1 MRASVPW
8 IVAAVLPAVFA
19 CENPDAHACASAFYY
34 NSASAYAFCG
44 TYMAG
49 TTASLPALFT
59 SACGSGSSSLSKNC
73 NCFVT
78 VDASASATSAA
89 SVHTVPSASASATPS
104 TRATTRASSE
114 PSAVYSAAVVVSA
127 SNSIP
132 EATASSTV
140 ISTASYKGS
149 STASPSASTAAT
161 PVPTKATAVKAA
173 SGIGGSS
180 ISSLK
185 GGSGVGGST
194 CTVTELSQV
203 TASLGSC
210 SNVLMSDVSIP
221 ASSTLSVTVSSDA
234 ALLFGGTMT
243 VGHTSDTEYTP
254 IVFKGTGAKIAG
266 VEGAVIDGNG
276 ASYWD
281 GEGSNGGSEKP
292 DHFIKISDMED
303 STFSDLT
310 IRNWPTHLFEIT
322 GCSNMEMYNLILDNS
337 AGDEENSDGDA
348 LGHNTD
354 AFDVSHNDG
363 LYVHDATVYN
373 QDDCVAVNSGSNM
386 VFENLYCSGGHG
398 LSVGSVDSDVTI
410 SNVTFQDCTV
420 INSANGCR
428 IKTDAD
434 GTDSTVSDIVYSNI
448 HVSGITD
455 YAIDLQQDYENG
467 SPTGDPTTGIT
478 VSGVTFSDITG
489 SVDSDDAYAHYIL
502 CGSTESCSDITFA
515 GIDISGGNTKCS
527 PSSLCSSL

>member
-1 MRASVPW
+1 MRANIPLVA
-8 IVAAVLPAVFA
+8 AAVLPAVFA

-34 NSASAYAFCG
+34 NSASASEFCG

-49 TTASLPALFT
+49 STASLPSLFT

-78 VDASASATSAA
+78 ADASASATSSA

-104 TRATTRASSE
+104 TLSTVPTSSE
-114 PSAVYSAAVVVSA
+114 PNVASSAAAVVTA
-127 SNSIP
+127 SSSIP
-132 EATASSTV
+132 EATASSKATSV
-140 ISTASYKGS
+140 ASSKAS
-149 STASPSASTAAT
+149 SKASPSASSVAT
-161 PVPTKATAVKAA
+161 PVPTKATAAKAS
-173 SGIGGSS
+173 SGVGGSS

-203 TASLGSC
+203 TASLESC

-243 VGHTSDTEYTP
+243 VGHTPDTEYTP

-281 GEGSNGGSEKP
+281 GEGSNGGSDKP
-292 DHFIKISDMED
+292 DHFLKISDMED

-310 IRNWPTHLFEIT
+310 IQNWPTHLFEIT
-322 GCSNMEMYNLILDNS
+322 GCSNMEVYNLILDNS
-337 AGDEENSDGDA
+337 AGDKKNSDGDS

-363 LYVHDATVYN
+363 LYVHDSTVYN

-410 SNVTFQDCTV
+410 SNVTFQDCSV

-434 GTDSTVSDIVYSNI
+434 GTDSTVSDITYRNI

-489 SVDSDDAYAHYIL
+489 SVNSDEAYAHYIL
-502 CGSTESCSDITFA
+502 CGSTESCSDITFS
-515 GIDISGGNTKCS
+515 GIDISGGDTKCS